1 MNKKLVL
8 TILFWIII
16 FAEEN
21 LSGES
26 ANNVYD
32 VAEIEE
38 IRLNK
43 NSRSK
48 LSTDREGDRFV
59 FDHGLNV
66 LGDISNVQKGI
77 EFIKSWSSPADPT
90 GKNSYWRDVSFLYKY
105 FAALKAKELMGNRV
119 LPENFEKVIIPF
131 ERRSYETDFLNKI
144 KQKNNGELPY
154 FFQRSTKI
162 SLGKKLD
169 ISRAF

>member
-1 MNKKLVL
+1 
-8 TILFWIII
+8 
-16 FAEEN
+16 
-21 LSGES
+21 
-26 ANNVYD
+26 
-32 VAEIEE
+32 
-38 IRLNK
+38 
-43 NSRSK
+43 
-48 LSTDREGDRFV
+48 
-59 FDHGLNV
+59 
-66 LGDISNVQKGI
+66 GDISNVQKGI
-77 EFIKSWSSPADPT
+77 AFIKSWSSPADPT

-105 FAALKAKELMGNRV
+105 FAALKAKELMENMV
-119 LPENFEKVIIPF
+119 LPENLKKTIIPF

>member
-1 MNKKLVL
+1 MNKKLVP
-8 TILFWIII
+8 TILFWVII
-16 FAEEN
+16 FSGEN

-26 ANNVYD
+26 TNNVYD

-48 LSTDREGDRFV
+48 LSTDREGDGFV
-59 FDHGLNV
+59 FDLGLNV

-77 EFIKSWSSPADPT
+77 KFIKSWSSPADPT
-90 GKNSYWRDVSFLYKY
+90 GKNSYCRDVSFLYNY

-131 ERRSYETDFLNKI
+131 ERRSYETDFLK
-144 KQKNNGELPY
+144 EYSDFL
-154 FFQRSTKI
+154 
-162 SLGKKLD
+162 
-169 ISRAF
+169 